1 MSKGEYLLRRLG
13 LSVFVLLGVLAVTF
27 VVARMVPA
35 DPTVLYAGVRAS
47 PEVREQIREE
57 LGLNDPL
64 PMQFV
69 NYVGDMLTGD
79 LGNSFRSKRPI
90 TEDLKTMLPATLE
103 LVIPAILLAALIG
116 IPMGIR
122 SAAHR
127 GGKFD
132 GFGRVVTIA
141 GVSLPVFWLALLL
154 QLLFALWLDWLPL
167 GGRIS
172 REIAISNPIEHI
184 TGFYLI
190 DAAVTANWEGWWD
203 ALMHMILP
211 VVVLAMYPIALVMR
225 MTRTSMLESLSQEY
239 VTAARAAGLP
249 ERVVLYKYTLKNAFI
264 PIMTMLG
271 LVFAFSISGSVLIEV
286 VFQWPGLGKYITD
299 AIISVDFPVVMAVTL
314 IVTIIYLIVNLVVD
328 IAQSGIDPR
337 ITLK

>member
-64 PMQFV
+64 PLQFV

-103 LVIPAILLAALIG
+103 LVIPAILL
-116 IPMGIR
+116 
-122 SAAHR
+122 
-127 GGKFD
+127 GKFD